1 MTVKEFW
8 EIIDA
13 IDIDSREEARYT
25 EDEMYKIGC
34 SFIEMNNAQKRE
46 IGGWDRLV
54 EILQPLDKNGD
65 VMKKGDTFRQWVKGR
80 RYSKDEMVHNEKM
93 LSGATIDK
101 ISFVEFK
108 DKTEKLKSELYKQE
122 VKTRDVLNSY
132 RKTLRSEAR
141 VESIKDLIERSV
153 TALPPLPEVEP
164 GVARISAEDSP
175 AEAVML
181 LSDMHIGMT
190 IDNFANTYNKEVA
203 RARLAAYVDEVITLC
218 HANNVVRLNVCN
230 LNDLVH
236 GAIHLT
242 ARIEEEE
249 DVITQIMLASEML
262 AEALNKLQAAAPEVI
277 YRSVTDNHSR
287 LMPSFKEHI
296 EKESLARLIDFY
308 VEPRLSGSSIIFAK
322 DNLDY
327 DISKIDLLNGKIMI
341 CAHGHRDN
349 INTIIQG
356 YMGAL
361 RQYVN
366 YVCVGHY
373 HETKMK
379 GFQGAKVFVN
389 GSLCGPDSFAIS
401 KRLFGD
407 PEQTLLIFK
416 GRTLS
421 QHVISFADI

>member
-8 EIIDA
+8 DIVDS
-13 IDIDSREEARYT
+13 IDIDAREDARYT

-46 IGGWDRLV
+46 VGGWDKLV

-65 VMKKGDTFRQWVKGR
+65 VMKKGDTFRQWIKGR
-80 RYSKDEMVHNEKM
+80 RYSKDDMVHNEKM
-93 LSGATIDK
+93 LSGTTIDK
-101 ISFVEFK
+101 ISFTDFK
-108 DKTEKLKSELYKQE
+108 DKTEKLKSDLYKQE
-122 VKTRDVLNSY
+122 VKTRDVLNAY
-132 RKTLRSEAR
+132 RKTLRNEAR
-141 VESIKDLIERSV
+141 VESLKDLVEKSV
-153 TALPPLPEVEP
+153 KALPPLPSVETPKIVSMP
-164 GVARISAEDSP
+164 GDA

-181 LSDMHIGMT
+181 LSDMHVGMQ
-190 IDNFANTYNKEVA
+190 IDNFANTYNKDIA
-203 RARLAAYVDEVITLC
+203 RMRLMAYVDEVIDLC
-218 HANNVVRLNVCN
+218 QANGVVRLNVCN
-230 LNDLVH
+230 LNDLIH
-236 GAIHLT
+236 GHIHVT

-249 DVITQIMLASEML
+249 DVISQIMLASEML

-287 LMPSFKEHI
+287 ATPSFKEHI

-308 VEPRLSGSSIIFAK
+308 VEPRLAGSSIVFAK

-327 DISKIDLLNGKIMI
+327 DISKIVLLNGKTMI

-361 RQYVN
+361 RQYVD

-379 GFQGAKVFVN
+379 TFQGAKVFVN
-389 GSLCGPDSFAIS
+389 GCICGSDSYGQS

-421 QHVISFADI
+421 QNVIFLGDI